1 MKRKRIIK
9 EDGRYLIFYTFED
22 EFPQLEDSSED
33 VQSSEEMKQ
42 EPQGEKS
49 DV

>member
-22 EFPQLEDSSED
+22 EFPDLEDSREHVTSGD
-33 VQSSEEMKQ
+33 KMKQ

>member
-1 MKRKRIIK
+1 MRRKLITK

-22 EFPQLEDSSED
+22 EFPQSEDSAETP
-33 VQSSEEMKQ
+33 QSSEEQKDDS
-42 EPQGEKS
+42 QGEIM